1 MAIPDTITVTF
12 STVHLSCV
20 WVGYEWI
27 RKLQEPEGLVRVVFN
42 VCFAIVLSF
51 FLKGWK
57 VLPVEFPFKLME
69 VRTEGSE
76 LSEHMTGFYLLNLYD
91 IGTTPTLYGQR
102 LLCLE
107 NKGQP
112 FRVLGLF

>member
-1 MAIPDTITVTF
+1 
-12 STVHLSCV
+12 
-20 WVGYEWI
+20 
-27 RKLQEPEGLVRVVFN
+27 
-42 VCFAIVLSF
+42 
-51 FLKGWK
+51 
-57 VLPVEFPFKLME
+57 ME

-76 LSEHMTGFYLLNLYD
+76 LSEHITGFYLLNLYD

-107 NKGQP
+107 GKGQP